1 MREKFNK
8 FVNRRDGL
16 ALKLAMATDST
27 RNRLSYGD
35 GEDKTS
41 HLISWRMIQVWDNGK
56 VYFKIVNT
64 VRNQYLK
71 LEVASDSVGVHK
83 AFGSDEDDTY
93 RHQWYLHTVKYE
105 NVLLF
110 YIFNREYS
118 QALKLGRHV
127 DSIEDRMLWG
137 HNGNVLNNPEHFGW
151 HILPF

>member
-1 MREKFNK
+1 
-8 FVNRRDGL
+8 
-16 ALKLAMATDST
+16 MATDSAG
-27 RNRLSYGD
+27 NRLSYGD
-35 GEDKTS
+35 EEDKTS
-41 HLISWRMIQVWDNGK
+41 HLISWRMIPVWDNGK

-64 VRNQYLK
+64 RRNQYLK

-93 RHQWYLHTVKYE
+93 SHQWYLHTVKYE

-118 QALKLGRHV
+118 QVLKLGRYV
-127 DSIEDRMLWG
+127 DTIEDRMLWA
-137 HNGNVLNNPEHFGW
+137 HNGNVLNNPEHFGS